1 MATLKNIFDKCGV
14 ALYQNESLDLD
25 HYYQEPYQD
34 EGDEIKAIGKS
45 FETNDSNKIRKY
57 DLFAE
62 DRTFSNFSF
71 FMDGSRRTYKIG
83 DIVIDGGKKIY
94 PVVIAQIRAG
104 CTERDGAK
112 KLHSHQTILR
122 KNLLLLSDKIN
133 TVDFREIQQRLM
145 RTAVAKEMFL
155 EVVSY
160 RFESEKHNIP
170 VNAAIAKANSMMHD
184 MEIEILSNMVKSGS
198 LDTDRMLVVDGP
210 LQFLRQDTGKPE
222 FSDLFYNVIGVS
234 KSFNPMLPASGKSKR
249 GGTQI
254 GAELLKLEYGERT
267 PVFMKEN
274 DRGRRFGVWYLRI
287 RPKNRVSNPLEGIIK
302 IEKMALEDYYDSG
315 IPTDI
320 IDTIS
325 LSLLNE
331 CSPTCY
337 GRDERWA
344 SHLYPVYLTETL
356 IKSTFESDL
365 VFINNFKRDFK

>member
-34 EGDEIKAIGKS
+34 EGDEIKAIGKP

-198 LDTDRMLVVDGP
+198 LNTDRMLVVDGP